1 MSVSRVECGS
11 RNSAAV
17 IKINTHIS
25 PMAHIRE
32 NVEEEIL
39 VYLVTTEIACWHSLP
54 SHTGNLY
61 AVVVFVWSESV
72 GRRTELWFKIL
83 LLN

>member
-1 MSVSRVECGS
+1 MTQMSVSRVECGS

-39 VYLVTTEIACWHSLP
+39 VYLVTTEIAC
-54 SHTGNLY
+54 
-61 AVVVFVWSESV
+61 
-72 GRRTELWFKIL
+72 
-83 LLN
+83 